1 MRLWSVVML
10 LSLCA
15 CLVVAGEDEEPW
27 QGFRPMEMSFLP
39 KHVVAPEGR
48 LTLFADFGDIRGENI
63 ILYLVNRT
71 KAPAQFDWQDG
82 DIYMRLEFKND
93 KGTWTRAQTHRYSG
107 CGNSYAATPVL
118 APGRYFKFLGYFP
131 SEGEA
136 KEVRYRRY
144 VGNEAR
150 YRRYAVNLDL
160 VSNVGR
166 GRVRPAEVKAA
177 ATDAM
182 AIKAGDFAFVSR
194 IATGELKLPKDKYHH
209 WLSPRQLAVY
219 TLAHE
224 RFKKEAV
231 IPVLERL
238 RKDSDRGV
246 ALGAAQALYEI
257 RRREDARKDSKAID
271 SDKE

>member
-71 KAPAQFDWQDG
+71 SVPAQFEWQDG
-82 DIYMRLEFKND
+82 DIYVKLEFMND
-93 KGTWTRAQTHRYSG
+93 QGVWTRAQAHRYSG
-107 CGNSYAATPVL
+107 CGTSYAATPVL

-144 VGNEAR
+144 AGNEVR

-166 GRVRPAEVKAA
+166 GRVRLAEVKAA
-177 ATDAM
+177 ATDRM
-182 AIKAGDFAFVSR
+182 AIKTGDFAFVSR
-194 IATGELKLPKDKYHH
+194 IATGELKLPKDKHD
-209 WLSPRQLAVY
+209 WVNPREVAVY

-231 IPVLERL
+231 APILERL
-238 RKDSDRGV
+238 LEDADKDVARG
-246 ALGAAQALYEI
+246 ARHALYQVK
-257 RRREDARKDSKAID
+257 RREKAGKDSKAVD
-271 SDKE
+271 SDKK